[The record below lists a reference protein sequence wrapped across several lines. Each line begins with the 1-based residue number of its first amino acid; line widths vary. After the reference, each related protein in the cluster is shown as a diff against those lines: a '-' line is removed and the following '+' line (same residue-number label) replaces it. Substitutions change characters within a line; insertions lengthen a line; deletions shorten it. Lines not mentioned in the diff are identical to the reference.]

1 MAEKQLECTVA
12 AAEHQK
18 RWFTELRRDVFENQK
33 PYAIVQADMPLELF
47 QAMDV
52 PVVSNQWWA
61 AMVSAKR
68 VSPLYLDCMNESGF
82 HEGLCRYCSLPLAS
96 TLCGDA
102 ATAPWGGLPKPALMS
117 ARLTCDCIQR
127 VFAIW
132 AESFGTEF
140 IPIDAP
146 GAAELPARW
155 WELSR
160 YRWSELF
167 EGHRLE
173 FIVTQFKKLI
183 NNLERITLT
192 KFDLE
197 RLLALMEGVN
207 RQEEYFEEIRD
218 LICTARQTPVRMQ
231 EQVSNVMATQWL
243 RGTDWAISHARRF
256 RDEVK
261 ARVEQN
267 IPACP
272 AERLRLMWVGA
283 GLWHDMDFYTA
294 FEAEYGAVF
303 VWSMYL
309 AFGPDGY
316 IRYGL
321 DDPLKALASR
331 TVSMNEQLHN
341 PPWANE
347 WIVDQAKRHRIHA
360 ALVLTHLGSRPSA
373 TGNRF
378 IELAL
383 EQAGIPVLPV
393 FADMVDARTWDAAAM
408 RRNVAQFLEER
419 LLRDSR
425 SSSYNK
431 PQLEE

>member
-18 RWFTELRRDVFENQK
+18 AWFARLRREVFENQK

-61 AMVSAKR
+61 AMIAAKR
-68 VSPLYLDCMNESGF
+68 LSPIYLDSMNAAGF
-82 HEGLCRYCSLPLAS
+82 HEGLCRYCSLGLAS
-96 TLCGDA
+96 TLFPHA
-102 ATAPWGGLPKPALMS
+102 APPPWGGLPKPALLA

-127 VFAIW
+127 VFEIW
-132 AESFGTEF
+132 SEAFGTEF
-140 IPIDAP
+140 IPLDAP
-146 GAAELPARW
+146 GAAELPPNW

-160 YRWSELF
+160 YRWRELY
-167 EGHRLE
+167 EEHRLD
-173 FIVTQFKKLI
+173 FMVMQFRRLI
-183 NNLERITLT
+183 GSLERITSRP
-192 KFDLE
+192 FDME
-197 RLLALMEGVN
+197 RLRALMEGVN
-207 RQEEYFEEIRD
+207 RQEEYFEEVRD
-218 LICTARQTPVRMQ
+218 LICAAPQVPVRMQ

-243 RGTDWAISHARRF
+243 RGTEWAVSHARRF

-267 IPACP
+267 IAACP
-272 AERLRLMWVGA
+272 AERIRLMWVGA

-294 FEAEYGAVF
+294 FEADYGAVF

-321 DDPLKALASR
+321 DDPLSALASR
-331 TVSMNEQLHN
+331 TISMNEQLHN

-347 WIVDQAKRHRIHA
+347 WIVEQAKRHRVDA
-360 ALVLTHLGSRPSA
+360 ALVLTPLGTRPSA

-383 EQAGIPVLPV
+383 ERAGIPVLPV
-393 FADMVDARTWDAAAM
+393 LADMVDARSWDAVEM
-408 RRNVAQFLEER
+408 RRKVACFLEEA
-419 LLRDSR
+419 
-425 SSSYNK
+425 
-431 PQLEE
+431 